1 MDPKRVI
8 LKSPFKEVITSALVY
23 SIPREF
29 LFDILEKKIHKKL
42 LKSYIDRFPRKIQE
56 DKFCMARSMIQAI
69 NTGLKNGQIS
79 KQVWSRF
86 LKSFGRIYLREN
98 NKIKVFQEQYGFKP
112 PGFVTISP
120 TRLCN
125 FQSSGC
131 YAGSSRKSKEK
142 LEYEIV
148 TRIVREQKE
157 LWNSHFTVISGGEP
171 LVYKSEGKTIF
182 DLTKEHNDTFF
193 LMYTNGTLINDEMAQ
208 KFAEAG
214 NITPA
219 ISVEGFEAETD
230 ERRGKGVHRKILKAF
245 ESLRKFGV
253 PYGIS
258 ITATRS
264 NAEIIMS
271 DEFIDYYFNQ
281 QGVLYGW
288 IFQYMPIGRS
298 FTLESMV
305 TPEQRLEMYL
315 KTWKLIREKGIFMAD
330 FWNCGAVTNG
340 CISGGRSDG
349 YFYIDWN
356 GNVMPCVFNP
366 YKIHNII
373 EVYKRGGNLNTV
385 LFSSFFKEIRFWQ
398 EEYALNRSA
407 ETMGNIIVPCAI
419 KDHYEMMYEL
429 INRTNAQPADE
440 AAFQASLD
448 AEYYHGLVRYGKQV
462 KAITDEIWE
471 REYLGP
477 EQRELWHSDVKLQ
490 LFKTPN
496 IEGILNHLKEG
507 LETIKS
513 KIFH

>member
-8 LKSPFKEVITSALVY
+8 LKSPFKEVITSALIYDLPRRLLFNIIEKRVY
-23 SIPREF
+23 
-29 LFDILEKKIHKKL
+29 KKL

-56 DKFCMARSMIQAI
+56 DKFCMARNIMQAI

-79 KQVWSRF
+79 KQVWSRI
-86 LKSFGRIYLREN
+86 LKSFGSVYLREN
-98 NKIKVFQEQYGFKP
+98 NKIKIFQEQYGFAP
-112 PGFVTISP
+112 PSFVTISP

-125 FQSSGC
+125 LQCSGC
-131 YAGSSRKSKEK
+131 YAGSFRRSREK
-142 LEYEIV
+142 LDYEMV
-148 TRIVREQKE
+148 SRIVREQKE

-171 LVYKSEGKTIF
+171 LLYKSEGKTIF
-182 DLTKEHNDTFF
+182 DLAMEHNDTFF

-230 ERRGKGVHRKILKAF
+230 ERRGKGVHRNILRAF

-258 ITATRS
+258 INAIRS

-288 IFQYMPIGRS
+288 IFQYMPIGRAYS
-298 FTLESMV
+298 LDLMV
-305 TPEQRLEMYL
+305 TPEQRLKMYL
-315 KTWKLIREKGIFMAD
+315 RTWKLIREKGIFMAD
-330 FWNCGAVTNG
+330 FWNCGTASTG
-340 CISGGRSDG
+340 CISAGREDG

-356 GNVMPCVFNP
+356 GNVMPCAFNP

-373 EVYKRGGNLNTV
+373 EVYREEGDLNTV
-385 LFSSFFKEIRFWQ
+385 LFSSFFKEIRYWQ
-398 EEYALNRSA
+398 EEYALKGPA
-407 ETMGNIIVPCAI
+407 DTMGNIIVPCAI
-419 KDHYEMMYEL
+419 KDHYEMMFEL

-440 AAFQASLD
+440 AAFLASLD
-448 AEYYHGLVRYGKQV
+448 AEYYYSLVRYGKEV

-477 EQRELWHSDVKLQ
+477 EQKELWHCDVKLQ
-490 LFKTPN
+490 LFKTPK
-496 IEGILNHLKEG
+496 IGGTLNHLKDD
-507 LETIKS
+507 LETIKR
-513 KIFH
+513 KILH